1 MIDLHM
7 HTTYSD
13 GTDSVVEILSNANK
27 KDLKVISITDHDTV
41 DSYKKLDNLNI
52 DKYYNGRII
61 AGCEFTTSFNN
72 RLIEVLGYGF
82 DYKRIDEY
90 LNSFYIDEFL
100 ISSRITL
107 YNRLVN
113 ILKKYN
119 LKYDNIVI
127 ENAINDKFYLI
138 TIYNELIKYSI
149 NKDILNEDIFNTYS
163 DFIRKGIYNK
173 NSKLFLNHAE
183 FKPKIEDIISIIHLS
198 GGLAFLAHPFQYKF
212 DDTEEFLYK
221 LYNETSLDGIE
232 CFYTMFTDEQTEYIK
247 EFAKERNLL
256 FSGGSDYHGKNKR
269 NHELGTGRG
278 NLNINEKILE
288 NWNITYY
295 K

>member
-7 HTTYSD
+7 HTIYSD
-13 GTDSVVEILSNANK
+13 GTDTLVELLNNANK

-41 DSYKKLDNLNI
+41 DSYKELDNLNI
-52 DKYYNGRII
+52 DRYYKGRII
-61 AGCEFTTSFNN
+61 SGCEFTTSFDS

-82 DYKRIDEY
+82 DYKKIDEY
-90 LNSFYIDEFL
+90 LNSFYTNEFM

-113 ILKKYN
+113 ILKECN
-119 LKYDNIVI
+119 LKYDNEVI
-127 ENAINDKFYLI
+127 ENAIKDKFYLI
-138 TIYNELIKYSI
+138 TIYNELIKYPV
-149 NKDILNEDIFNTYS
+149 NKDILNENIFNSYS

-183 FKPKIEDIISIIHLS
+183 FKPKIEDVINIIHYS
-198 GGLAFLAHPFQYKF
+198 GGICFLAHPFQYKF
-212 DDTEEFLYK
+212 DDIKDFLNK
-221 LYNETSLDGIE
+221 IYNKTSLDGIE
-232 CFYTMFTDEQTEYIK
+232 CFYTMFTNEQTKYIK

-256 FSGGSDYHGKNKR
+256 ISGGSDYHGKNKQ
-269 NHELGTGRG
+269 NHNLGIGKG
-278 NLNINEKILE
+278 NLNISEDILE
-288 NWNITYY
+288 NYNITYY

>member
-13 GTDSVVEILSNANK
+13 GTDSLVELLNNANK

-41 DSYKKLDNLNI
+41 DSYKELDNLNI
-52 DKYYNGRII
+52 DRYYKGRII
-61 AGCEFTTSFNN
+61 SGCEFTTSFDD

-82 DYKRIDEY
+82 DYKKIDEY
-90 LNSFYIDEFL
+90 LNSFYTDEFV
-100 ISSRITL
+100 ISSKITL
-107 YNRLVN
+107 FNRLVN
-113 ILKKYN
+113 KLKEYN
-119 LKYDNIVI
+119 LKYDNEVI
-127 ENAINDKFYLI
+127 ENAIKYKFYLI
-138 TIYNELIKYSI
+138 TIYNELIKYPV
-149 NKDILNEDIFNTYS
+149 NKDILNEDIFNSYS

-183 FKPKIEDIISIIHLS
+183 FKPKIEEIINIIHLS
-198 GGLAFLAHPFQYKF
+198 DGICFLAHPFQYKF
-212 DDTEEFLYK
+212 DDTEDFLNK

-232 CFYTMFTDEQTEYIK
+232 CFYTMFTNEQTEYIK

-256 FSGGSDYHGKNKR
+256 ISGGSDYHGKNKQ
-269 NHELGTGRG
+269 NHYLGIGKG
-278 NLNINEKILE
+278 NLNISEDIIN
-288 NWNITYY
+288 NYNITFY